1 MKKINHQI
9 INNHQA
15 IMKKNNFLSAI
26 LFASLLMTACGNE
39 QAGSTVELA
48 SPVSVDEV
56 TENFIKKY
64 NSTSG
69 TAMANAE
76 VELTSEMAGEYHL
89 MINPRTNM
97 PYRLGDKVMAGE
109 TIVKLTNKSY
119 ENDIAIDSKKLSLEI
134 AEQDEVKKRAL
145 YEKGGVTQSEV
156 RNAEVTI
163 TNAKYSYENAQINLN
178 KMNIKAPFTGIIV
191 NLPHYTRDV
200 QLASGSSIVSIMSY
214 DKMIME
220 INLPESAI
228 GEVKTGQEVAITH
241 YTLPQDTIQGT
252 ISELSPAISPETR
265 TFKGK
270 LLIDN
275 KDLKLRPGMFVK
287 ADIVVDEAENT
298 IVIPKEIV
306 MNNRGR
312 KYVFI
317 VERGVAR
324 MRNIRT
330 GLEDQNNIE
339 VLEGLNLQD
348 QLVTRGYETLRDG
361 SKVKIQ
367 K

>member
-1 MKKINHQI
+1 MKQKH
-9 INNHQA
+9 
-15 IMKKNNFLSAI
+15 FFSAI
-26 LFASLLMTACGNE
+26 LLSHMLMTACSN
-39 QAGSTVELA
+39 QQSGSTVELA
-48 SPVSVDEV
+48 SPVSVTEV
-56 TENFIKKY
+56 QESFIKKY
-64 NSTSG
+64 NTTSG
-69 TAMANAE
+69 TALSIAE

-89 MINPRTNM
+89 QINPRTKQ
-97 PYRLGDKVMAGE
+97 PFKLGDKVMTGE
-109 TIVKLTNKSY
+109 TIAKLSSKQY

-134 AEQDEVKKRAL
+134 AEQDEIKKRAL

-163 TNAKYSYENAQINLN
+163 TNAKYSYENALISLD
-178 KMNIKAPFTGIIV
+178 KMNVKAPFTGIIV
-191 NLPHYTRDV
+191 NLPHYTKDV
-200 QLASGSSIVSIMSY
+200 ELASGSSIASIMNY
-214 DKMIME
+214 EQMIME

-228 GEVKTGQEVAITH
+228 NEVKPGQEVAITH
-241 YTLPQDTIQGT
+241 YTLPKDTIQGK

-287 ADIVVDEAENT
+287 ADIVVDQAENT

-312 KYVFI
+312 KYVFV
-317 VERGVAR
+317 VERGIALW
-324 MRNIRT
+324 RNIRT
-330 GLEDQNNIE
+330 GLEDNDNIE

>member
-1 MKKINHQI
+1 M
-9 INNHQA
+9 
-15 IMKKNNFLSAI
+15 
-26 LFASLLMTACGNE
+26 
-39 QAGSTVELA
+39 
-48 SPVSVDEV
+48 
-56 TENFIKKY
+56 
-64 NSTSG
+64 
-69 TAMANAE
+69 
-76 VELTSEMAGEYHL
+76 
-89 MINPRTNM
+89 
-97 PYRLGDKVMAGE
+97 
-109 TIVKLTNKSY
+109 
-119 ENDIAIDSKKLSLEI
+119 EI
-134 AEQDEVKKRAL
+134 AEQDEIKKRAL

-163 TNAKYSYENAQINLN
+163 TNAKYSYENALISLD
-178 KMNIKAPFTGIIV
+178 KMNVKAPFTGIIV
-191 NLPHYTRDV
+191 NLPHYTKDV
-200 QLASGSSIVSIMSY
+200 ELASGSSIASIMNY
-214 DKMIME
+214 EQMIME

-228 GEVKTGQEVAITH
+228 NEVKPGQEVAITH
-241 YTLPQDTIQGT
+241 YTLPKDTIQGK

-287 ADIVVDEAENT
+287 ADIVVDQAENT

-312 KYVFI
+312 KYVFV
-317 VERGVAR
+317 VERGIALW
-324 MRNIRT
+324 RNIRT
-330 GLEDQNNIE
+330 GLEDNDNIE

>member
-1 MKKINHQI
+1 MKQHISI
-9 INNHQA
+9 PA
-15 IMKKNNFLSAI
+15 TL
-26 LFASLLMTACGNE
+26 LASMLMVACGNE
-39 QAGSTVELA
+39 QAGSTAELA
-48 SPVSVDEV
+48 SPVSVTEV
-56 TENFIKKY
+56 QESHIKKY

-89 MINPRTNM
+89 QINPRTKM
-97 PYRLGDKVMAGE
+97 PYKLGDKVLAGE

-119 ENDIAIDSKKLSLEI
+119 ENDIAIESKKLSLEI
-134 AEQDEVKKRAL
+134 AEQDEIKKRAL
-145 YEKGGVTQSEV
+145 YEKGGVTQTEV

-163 TNAKYSYENAQINLN
+163 TNAKYSYENALINLS

-200 QLASGSSIVSIMSY
+200 ELASGSSIVSIMSY

-228 GEVKTGQEVAITH
+228 GEVKTGQEVVVTH
-241 YTLPQDTIQGT
+241 YTLPEDTIKGT

-287 ADIVVDEAENT
+287 ADIVVDQAENT

-324 MRNIRT
+324 WKNIQT
-330 GLEDQNNIE
+330 GLEDQEYIE
-339 VLEGLNLQD
+339 VLEGLNLED

>member
-1 MKKINHQI
+1 MKCNY
-9 INNHQA
+9 
-15 IMKKNNFLSAI
+15 FLSSI
-26 LFASLLMTACGNE
+26 LLSSLLMTACSN
-39 QAGSTVELA
+39 QQSGSTVELA
-48 SPVSVDEV
+48 SPVSVTEV
-56 TENFIKKY
+56 QESFIKKY
-64 NSTSG
+64 NSTNG
-69 TAMANAE
+69 TAVSLSE

-89 MINPRTNM
+89 QINPRTKR
-97 PYRLGDKVMAGE
+97 PYKLGDRVLAGE
-109 TIVKLTNKSY
+109 IIVKLSNKQH
-119 ENDIAIDSKKLSLEI
+119 ENDIAIESKKLSLEI

-156 RNAEVTI
+156 RNAEVSI
-163 TNAKYSYENAQINLN
+163 TNAKYSYENALINLD
-178 KMNIKAPFTGIIV
+178 KMNIKAPFTGVIV

-200 QLASGSSIVSIMSY
+200 QLSSGSSIVSIMNY
-214 DKMIME
+214 DQMIME

-228 GEVKTGQEVAITH
+228 DEVKPGQEVAITH
-241 YTLPQDTIQGT
+241 YTLPKDTIKGT
-252 ISELSPAISPETR
+252 VSELSPAISPETR

-275 KDLKLRPGMFVK
+275 KDLLLRPGMFVK
-287 ADIVVDEAENT
+287 ADIVVDQAENT
-298 IVIPKEIV
+298 IVIPKELV

-312 KYVFI
+312 KHVF
-317 VERGVAR
+317 VEERGVAY

-330 GLEDQNNIE
+330 GMEDNGNIE
-339 VLEGLNLQD
+339 VLEGMSMQD

>member
-1 MKKINHQI
+1 MKQKH
-9 INNHQA
+9 
-15 IMKKNNFLSAI
+15 FFSAI
-26 LFASLLMTACGNE
+26 LLSHMLMTACSN
-39 QAGSTVELA
+39 QQSGSTVELA
-48 SPVSVDEV
+48 SPVSVTEV
-56 TENFIKKY
+56 QESFIKKY
-64 NSTSG
+64 NTTSG
-69 TAMANAE
+69 TALSIAE

-89 MINPRTNM
+89 QINPRTKQ
-97 PYRLGDKVMAGE
+97 PFKLGDKVMAGE
-109 TIVKLTNKSY
+109 TIAKLSSKQY

-134 AEQDEVKKRAL
+134 AEQDEIKKRAL

-163 TNAKYSYENAQINLN
+163 TNAKYSYENALISLD
-178 KMNIKAPFTGIIV
+178 KMNVKAPFTGIIV
-191 NLPHYTRDV
+191 NLPHYTKDV
-200 QLASGSSIVSIMSY
+200 ELASGSSIASIMNY
-214 DKMIME
+214 EQMIME

-228 GEVKTGQEVAITH
+228 NEVKPGQEVAITH
-241 YTLPQDTIQGT
+241 YTLPKDTIQGK

-287 ADIVVDEAENT
+287 ADIVVDQAENT

-312 KYVFI
+312 KYVFV
-317 VERGVAR
+317 VERGIALW
-324 MRNIRT
+324 RNIRT
-330 GLEDQNNIE
+330 GLEDNDNIE

>member
-1 MKKINHQI
+1 MKQKH
-9 INNHQA
+9 
-15 IMKKNNFLSAI
+15 FFSAI
-26 LFASLLMTACGNE
+26 LLSHMLMTACSN
-39 QAGSTVELA
+39 QQSGSTVELA
-48 SPVSVDEV
+48 SPVSVTEV
-56 TENFIKKY
+56 QESFIKKY
-64 NSTSG
+64 NTTSG
-69 TAMANAE
+69 TALSIAE

-89 MINPRTNM
+89 QINPRTKQ
-97 PYRLGDKVMAGE
+97 PFKLGDKVMAGE
-109 TIVKLTNKSY
+109 TIAKLSSKQY

-134 AEQDEVKKRAL
+134 AEQDEIKKRAL

-163 TNAKYSYENAQINLN
+163 TNAKYSYENALISLD
-178 KMNIKAPFTGIIV
+178 KMNVKAPFTGIIV
-191 NLPHYTRDV
+191 NLPHYTKDV
-200 QLASGSSIVSIMSY
+200 ELASGSSIASIMNY
-214 DKMIME
+214 EQMIME

-228 GEVKTGQEVAITH
+228 NEVKPGQEVAITH
-241 YTLPQDTIQGT
+241 YTLPKDTIQGK

-287 ADIVVDEAENT
+287 ADIVVDQAENT
-298 IVIPKEIV
+298 IFIPKEIV

-312 KYVFI
+312 KYVFV
-317 VERGVAR
+317 VERGIALW
-324 MRNIRT
+324 RNIRT
-330 GLEDQNNIE
+330 GLEDNDNIE

>member
-1 MKKINHQI
+1 MKQNNILPAI
-9 INNHQA
+9 I
-15 IMKKNNFLSAI
+15 
-26 LFASLLMTACGNE
+26 FASMLMTACGNE

-48 SPVSVDEV
+48 SPVSVTEV
-56 TENFIKKY
+56 EYSHIRKY

-69 TAMANAE
+69 TALANAE
-76 VELTSEMAGEYHL
+76 IELTSEMAGVYNL
-89 MINPRTNM
+89 MINPRTNK
-97 PYRLGDKVMAGE
+97 PFKLGDKVYAGE
-109 TIVKLTNKSY
+109 TIVKLINQSY

-134 AEQDEVKKRAL
+134 AEQDKVNKLAL
-145 YEKGGVTQSEV
+145 YEKGGVTQSEI

-163 TNAKYSYENAQINLN
+163 TNAKYSYENALINLD
-178 KMNIKAPFTGIIV
+178 KMSIKAPFTGVIV
-191 NLPHYTRDV
+191 NLPHYTKNV
-200 QLASGSSIVSIMSY
+200 QLSSGSSIVSIMSY
-214 DKMIME
+214 EEMIME

-228 GEVKTGQEVAITH
+228 GEVVENQEVVITH
-241 YTLPQDTIQGT
+241 YTLPRDTIKGI

-306 MNNRGR
+306 MNNRNR
-312 KYVFI
+312 KSVF
-317 VERGVAR
+317 VVDRGVAR
-324 MRNIRT
+324 QVNIRT
-330 GLEDQNNIE
+330 GLEDQDNIE
-339 VLEGLNLQD
+339 VLEGLSLHD
-348 QLVTRGYETLRDG
+348 MLVTRGYETLRDG

>member
-1 MKKINHQI
+1 MKQKH
-9 INNHQA
+9 
-15 IMKKNNFLSAI
+15 FFSAI
-26 LFASLLMTACGNE
+26 LLSHMLMTACSN
-39 QAGSTVELA
+39 QQSGSTVELA
-48 SPVSVDEV
+48 SPVSVTEV
-56 TENFIKKY
+56 QESFIKKY
-64 NSTSG
+64 NTTSG
-69 TAMANAE
+69 TALSIAE

-89 MINPRTNM
+89 QINPRTKQ
-97 PYRLGDKVMAGE
+97 PFKLGDKVMAGE
-109 TIVKLTNKSY
+109 TIAKLSSKQY

-134 AEQDEVKKRAL
+134 AEQDEIKKRAL

-163 TNAKYSYENAQINLN
+163 TNAKYSYENALISLD
-178 KMNIKAPFTGIIV
+178 KMNVKAPFTGIIV
-191 NLPHYTRDV
+191 NLPHYTKDV
-200 QLASGSSIVSIMSY
+200 ELASGSSIASIMNY
-214 DKMIME
+214 EQMIME

-228 GEVKTGQEVAITH
+228 NEVKPGQEVAITH
-241 YTLPQDTIQGT
+241 YTLPKDTIQGK

-275 KDLKLRPGMFVK
+275 KELKLRPGMFVK
-287 ADIVVDEAENT
+287 ADIVVDQAENT

-312 KYVFI
+312 KYVFV
-317 VERGVAR
+317 VERGIALW
-324 MRNIRT
+324 RNIRT
-330 GLEDQNNIE
+330 GLEDNDNIE

>member
-1 MKKINHQI
+1 MKCNY
-9 INNHQA
+9 
-15 IMKKNNFLSAI
+15 FLSSI
-26 LFASLLMTACGNE
+26 LLSSLLMTACSN
-39 QAGSTVELA
+39 QQSGSTVELA
-48 SPVSVDEV
+48 SPVSVTEV
-56 TENFIKKY
+56 QESFIKKY
-64 NSTSG
+64 NSTNG
-69 TAMANAE
+69 TAVSLSE

-89 MINPRTNM
+89 QINPRTKR
-97 PYRLGDKVMAGE
+97 PYKLGDRVLAGE
-109 TIVKLTNKSY
+109 IIVKLSNKQH
-119 ENDIAIDSKKLSLEI
+119 ENDIAIESKKLSLEI

-156 RNAEVTI
+156 RNAEVSI
-163 TNAKYSYENAQINLN
+163 TNAKYSYENALINLD
-178 KMNIKAPFTGIIV
+178 KMNIKAPLTGVIV

-200 QLASGSSIVSIMSY
+200 QLSSGSSIVSIMNY
-214 DKMIME
+214 DQMIME

-228 GEVKTGQEVAITH
+228 DEVKPGQEVAITH
-241 YTLPQDTIQGT
+241 YTLPKDTIKGT
-252 ISELSPAISPETR
+252 VSELSPAISPETR

-275 KDLKLRPGMFVK
+275 KDLLLRPGMFVK
-287 ADIVVDEAENT
+287 ADIVVDQADNT
-298 IVIPKEIV
+298 IVIPKELV

-312 KYVFI
+312 KHVFV
-317 VERGVAR
+317 VERGVAY

-330 GLEDQNNIE
+330 GLEDNENIE
-339 VLEGLNLQD
+339 VLEGLSMQD

>member
-1 MKKINHQI
+1 MRRIKL
-9 INNHQA
+9 QA
-15 IMKKNNFLSAI
+15 TSCI
-26 LFASLLMTACGNE
+26 LTAMVMAGCGN
-39 QAGSTVELA
+39 QQQGGNIELA
-48 SPVSVDEV
+48 SPVSVTEV
-56 TENFIKKY
+56 QEDFIKKY

-69 TAMANAE
+69 TAVAMAE
-76 VELTSEMAGEYHL
+76 VELTSEMAGKYQL
-89 MINPRTNM
+89 MTNPRTRK
-97 PYRLGDKVMAGE
+97 PFKLGDKVLAGE
-109 TIVKLTNKSY
+109 TIVRLSNVEY
-119 ENDIAIDSKKLSLEI
+119 ENDIALDAKKLSLEI
-134 AEQDEVKKRAL
+134 AEQDEIKKRAL

-163 TNAKYSYENAQINLN
+163 TNARYSYENAKISLER
-178 KMNIKAPFTGIIV
+178 MNVKAPFTGIIV
-191 NLPHYTRDV
+191 NLPHYTPSV
-200 QLASGSSIVSIMSY
+200 QLASGSSIVSIMNY
-214 DKMIME
+214 EKMMME

-228 GEVKTGQEVAITH
+228 GEVEVGQEVAFTH
-241 YTLPQDTIQGT
+241 YTLENDTIHGT
-252 ISELSPAISPETR
+252 VSELSPAISPETR

-275 KDLKLRPGMFVK
+275 SELLIRPGMFVK
-287 ADIVVDEAENT
+287 ADIVVDQSENT

-312 KYVFI
+312 KYVFVI
-317 VERGVAR
+317 ERGVAR
-324 MRNIRT
+324 YRNIRT
-330 GLEDQNNIE
+330 GLEDKDYIE

>member
-1 MKKINHQI
+1 MKIKYT
-9 INNHQA
+9 A
-15 IMKKNNFLSAI
+15 TAI
-26 LFASLLMTACGNE
+26 LFPSLLLTSCSE
-39 QAGSTVELA
+39 QQGGSTTELA
-48 SPVSVDEV
+48 SPVSVTEV
-56 TENFIKKY
+56 QKSFIKKY

-76 VELTSEMAGEYHL
+76 VELTSEMAGEYL
-89 MINPRTNM
+89 LQINPRTKQ
-97 PYRLGDKVMAGE
+97 PFKLGDKVFAGE
-109 TIVKLTNKSY
+109 TIVKLKNKEY

-134 AEQDEVKKRAL
+134 AEQDEIKKRAL
-145 YEKGGVTQSEV
+145 YEKGGVTQAEV
-156 RNAEVTI
+156 RNAEVSI
-163 TNAKYSYENAQINLN
+163 ANAKYSYENALISLD

-200 QLASGSSIVSIMSY
+200 LIPSGSSIVSIMSY

-228 GEVKTGQEVAITH
+228 NEVKPGQAVAVTH
-241 YTLPQDTIQGT
+241 YTLPDDTIEGT

-265 TFKGK
+265 TFSGK
-270 LLIDN
+270 LLINN
-275 KDLKLRPGMFVK
+275 KDLLLRPGMFVK
-287 ADIVVDEAENT
+287 ADIVVDKSENT

-306 MNNRGR
+306 MNNRRR
-312 KYVFI
+312 KYVYV
-317 VERGVAR
+317 VERGVAK

-330 GLEDQNNIE
+330 GLEDKDNIE
-339 VLEGLNLQD
+339 VLEGLKLED
-348 QLVTRGYETLRDG
+348 QLVTRGYETLRDN